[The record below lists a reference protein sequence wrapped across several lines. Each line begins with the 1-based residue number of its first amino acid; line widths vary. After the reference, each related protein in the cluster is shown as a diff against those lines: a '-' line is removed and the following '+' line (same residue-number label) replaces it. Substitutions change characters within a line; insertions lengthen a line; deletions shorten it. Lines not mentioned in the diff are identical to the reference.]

1 MSYWQWL
8 VYIWGGGVF
17 IMMKCS
23 VWIRIN
29 LQQQQ
34 KSTCVHKIWS
44 HDYAGTARFN
54 DSERAE
60 SKLKKCAGG
69 GRTGPTIT
77 SGEMNLV
84 QKAPELSHC
93 SSFTVLLLL
102 KHIFTWGP
110 HMIKVEVVR
119 CFQLTETQ
127 TKARLRAKWIK
138 TRHFWKR
145 SKNIFQETLSE
156 CLASTQSSRN

>member
-1 MSYWQWL
+1 MLSLYL
-8 VYIWGGGVF
+8 SEF
-17 IMMKCS
+17 TK
-23 VWIRIN
+23 
-29 LQQQQ
+29 

-44 HDYAGTARFN
+44 HDNKIFFPASTARFN
-54 DSERAE
+54 E
-60 SKLKKCAGG
+60 SVTAKSKIEEMCGG
-69 GRTGPTIT
+69 GGTWPKIT
-77 SGEMNLV
+77 SGEINLV
-84 QKAPELSHC
+84 QKAPELLHC
-93 SSFTVLLLL
+93 SSFTSLLLL

-156 CLASTQSSRN
+156 CLAFTQSSRN